1 MELYSSVV
9 GRWRVCLNVIF
20 NIEVKF
26 FFFWELV
33 EIKEYWVCNENKR
46 LMGYIIFLIIGI
58 LNL

>member
-33 EIKEYWVCNENKR
+33 EIKEYIMKIK
-46 LMGYIIFLIIGI
+46 G
-58 LNL
+58 